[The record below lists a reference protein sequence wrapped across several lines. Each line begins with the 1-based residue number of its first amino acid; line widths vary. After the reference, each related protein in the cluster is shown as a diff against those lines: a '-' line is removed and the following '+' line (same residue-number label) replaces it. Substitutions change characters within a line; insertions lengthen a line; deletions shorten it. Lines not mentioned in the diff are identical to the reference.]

1 MIQIRTLPL
10 ARFAVVILLYSSLV
24 PSSITLLRH
33 SMDDP
38 KRILI
43 VRPSALGDV
52 CRTVPVLVSLRR
64 TFGGARIDW
73 LVQAQFAEAIAA
85 HPALDGIVTFPRT
98 QMADWWHNPI
108 VAFETLRWFASLR
121 RRGYDLVLDFQALGR
136 SGLITRAT
144 AARRRVGYRSAR
156 EFGWLGYTVRHPPPT
171 ALHTVDRMLD
181 LLMAEG
187 IDPVRDMRLY
197 TAQHDQQWWTDR
209 RRRLGIENGRYMV
222 LAPTSRWPSKRW
234 PGEYWSALI
243 EPLLNRG
250 VGHLVLVGSPA
261 ERRQVRWLALNPAC
275 AKGTVIDLVGSTS
288 VGQTMAIVEGAGLV
302 IANDSA
308 PLHMAVGFSR
318 PCIALF
324 GPTDPARVGP
334 YGRPESVLRPAGLAP
349 QTAINFKDPNLGDA
363 LMRAI
368 RPVDVLRRVDELP
381 AERAG
386 WTSPRM
392 PQTTVSE
399 AEAGRVKEAAL

>member
-1 MIQIRTLPL
+1 
-10 ARFAVVILLYSSLV
+10 
-24 PSSITLLRH
+24 
-33 SMDDP
+33 MDDP

-64 TFGGARIDW
+64 AFSRAQIDW

-85 HPALDGIVTFPRT
+85 HPALDGLVTFPRT
-98 QMADWWHNPI
+98 QMAEWWHSPI

-144 AARRRVGYRSAR
+144 GAKRRVGYRSAR

-171 ALHTVDRMLD
+171 ALHTVDRMLH
-181 LLMAEG
+181 LLAAEG
-187 IDPVRDMRLY
+187 IDPVCDMRLY
-197 TAQHDQQWWTDR
+197 TAQQDQQWWTDLR
-209 RRRLGIENGRYMV
+209 RRMGIEKQTYVV

-234 PGEYWSALI
+234 PGECWSALI
-243 EPLLNRG
+243 EPLLKRG

-318 PCIALF
+318 PCVALF

-334 YGRPESVLRPAGLAP
+334 YGRPESVLRHSALAP
-349 QTAINFKDPNLGDA
+349 QTALNFKDPRLGDA

-368 RPVDVLRRVDELP
+368 RPADVLHRVEELLSKG
-381 AERAG
+381 AR
-386 WTSPRM
+386 SPETAQM
-392 PQTTVSE
+392 TANE
-399 AEAGRVKEAAL
+399 ANVGRVQEAAL

>member
-1 MIQIRTLPL
+1 
-10 ARFAVVILLYSSLV
+10 
-24 PSSITLLRH
+24 
-33 SMDDP
+33 MDDP
-38 KRILI
+38 KRIVI

-64 TFGGARIDW
+64 AFPRARIDW
-73 LVQAQFAEAIAA
+73 LVQAQFAQAIAA
-85 HPALDGIVTFPRT
+85 HPALDGTVTFPRT

-108 VAFETLRWFASLR
+108 VAFETLRWFVALR
-121 RRGYDLVLDFQALGR
+121 RRGYDLVLDCQALGR

-144 AARRRVGYRSAR
+144 AATRRVGYRSAR
-156 EFGWLGYTVRHPPPT
+156 EFGWLGYTVRHTPST
-171 ALHTVDRMLD
+171 ALHTVDRMLY
-181 LLMAEG
+181 LLAAEG
-187 IDPVRDMRLY
+187 IDPVCDMRLY
-197 TAQHDQQWWTDR
+197 TARQDQQWWIDLSS
-209 RRRLGIENGRYMV
+209 RLGIQKQEYVV

-261 ERRQVRWLALNPAC
+261 EHRQVQWLALNPAS
-275 AKGTVIDLVGSTS
+275 AKGTVTDLVGSTS

-324 GPTDPARVGP
+324 GPTAPARVGP
-334 YGRPESVLRPAGLAP
+334 YGRPETVLRHPALAP
-349 QTAINFKDPNLGDA
+349 QTAINFKDPKLGDA

-368 RPVDVLRRVDELP
+368 RPVDVLRRVDELLAP
-381 AERAG
+381 RG
-386 WTSPRM
+386 GFTSSRI
-392 PQTTVSE
+392 PQATASDP
-399 AEAGRVKEAAL
+399 EAGRVKEAAL